1 MQIERV
7 LVIDD
12 ELLMREFLSESLQ
25 RLGCEVTTAPNG
37 ADGVARLLEGAG
49 FDLVLT
55 DLRMDGMSGLEVLA
69 AVREKSPRSLVAV
82 ITAHAEMDTVAEAL
96 NGGAFDYLTKP
107 LSPSQV
113 QVLLAKAAQ
122 HRTLVEENTFYREAS
137 ARADDGFD
145 DLVGRSDP
153 MREVLKVVSK
163 VAPSSA
169 TVLVTG
175 ESGTGKEL
183 IARAIHRRSD
193 RASRPFIRVNCAAL
207 PETLLESELFGHER
221 GAFTGALERR
231 AGRFELAHTGTLLL
245 DEISETSLA
254 LQSKLLRVLQERE
267 FERVGGNKTLQVDVR
282 VICTSNRDL
291 KQAVKEGRFREDLYY
306 RLNVVPIELPAL
318 RSRDQDVLLLSEY
331 FARRFTAR
339 HNKKALTFTEDGRAA
354 LLQYRWP
361 GNVRELEN
369 TIERAVLLGE
379 GTALNAQV
387 LNLPAVETA
396 AEATPGQEPAEIG
409 LAAEISGL
417 TSLAE
422 IERRVIIETM
432 RVMNGNRTK
441 AAIRLG
447 ISVRTL
453 YSKLREYEAMGRI
466 EQRQNSLAEVG

>member
-25 RLGCEVTTAPNG
+25 RLGCEVTAAPNG
-37 ADGVARLLEGAG
+37 AEGVARLQEGAG

-55 DLRMDGMSGLEVLA
+55 DLRMDGMGGLEVLA

-82 ITAHAEMDTVAEAL
+82 ITAHAEMEAVAEAL

-318 RSRDQDVLLLSEY
+318 RARDQDILLLAEY

-339 HNKKALTFTEDGRAA
+339 HNKKSLNFTEDGRAA

-387 LNLPAVETA
+387 LNLPATEAA
-396 AEATPGQEPAEIG
+396 AEAAPGQEPSENG

-466 EQRQNSLAEVG
+466 EQRQNSLAEVS